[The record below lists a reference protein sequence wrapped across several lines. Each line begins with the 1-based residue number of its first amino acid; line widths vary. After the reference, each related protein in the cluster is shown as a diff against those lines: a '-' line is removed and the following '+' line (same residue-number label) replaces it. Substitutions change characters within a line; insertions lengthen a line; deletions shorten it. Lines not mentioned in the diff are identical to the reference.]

1 MHHSR
6 KLGRY
11 SSSIKQK
18 RVTTK
23 IEKRHKHTGRKKM
36 KDPKNVEEIDEMA
49 EGTYGDT
56 PI

>member
-1 MHHSR
+1 MRHR

-11 SSSIKQK
+11 STLPKKK

-36 KDPKNVEEIDEMA
+36 KDPKDVDELDEMA
-49 EGTYGDT
+49 EGVMGDT